1 MQLHPCMPCMTFR
14 TQFIVGSVRVN
25 ALRIA
30 PESGPAHSWMAGV
43 ADIVDQLGC
52 ASAFIESQR
61 SLGMPEPA
69 LQISLVGMV
78 ASLRNQIIGMPN
90 LDKPGATAINTEL
103 LSSKVPN
110 EMKDT
115 LAVQVADRLLGRDP
129 AQKDNNSVVVLD
141 SNYDGCWW
149 CILDSNHDGCW
160 WCVPDSNYDGCWWS
174 LLDSNYDGCWW
185 SVLDSNCDGCRW
197 SS

>member
-1 MQLHPCMPCMTFR
+1 MPCVNFR

-30 PESGPAHSWMAGV
+30 PESWPAHSWMAGV

-69 LQISLVGMV
+69 LRSLVGMV

-129 AQKDNNSVVVLD
+129 AQKDSD
-141 SNYDGCWW
+141 
-149 CILDSNHDGCW
+149 
-160 WCVPDSNYDGCWWS
+160 
-174 LLDSNYDGCWW
+174 
-185 SVLDSNCDGCRW
+185 
-197 SS
+197 